1 MPSLTITSVI
11 NTGAPQMTTTI
22 DTRDVCCAAL
32 ELSKTSWVCAF
43 SAPGDSKA
51 TVHKIRPGDVNR
63 LIDILN
69 SSKEKAQCHLGRQ
82 LQIVLCYE
90 IGYDGFWLARVLI
103 ARGIRTVVFDPAS
116 FLMPRRGRRA
126 KTDRLDAE
134 GMTRTLRTWLS
145 GDREVA
151 RDVQIPSVEQE
162 DAKRIERERK
172 YLVEERISI
181 VGRIKG
187 LLALHGIWLSG
198 KRVGKGLRERLDTMR
213 TGDGRPL
220 APFLRREIER
230 MLRHYDFVSQQI
242 EEVVAD
248 RKEALADN
256 SGRFPQAEKV
266 RRLATLD
273 AVGETTATVLVAEV
287 YHRSFETRRHVA
299 SFVGLAPSP
308 YRSGDTDRDRGI
320 SKAGTKLARQT
331 LVELAWFWL
340 RYQPNS
346 WLSLWWHERFGDKG
360 MRGRKV
366 GIVALARKLA
376 IALWRFVEEGVVP
389 EGATLKV

>member
-1 MPSLTITSVI
+1 
-11 NTGAPQMTTTI
+11 MTTDI
-22 DTRDVCCAAL
+22 ETRDVCCVAL

-43 SAPGDSKA
+43 AAPGDSK
-51 TVHKIRPGDVNR
+51 VMIHKIKAGDVDR
-63 LIDILN
+63 LIGILN
-69 SSKEKAQCHLGRQ
+69 GNKVKAEHQLGRP
-82 LQIVLCYE
+82 LRIVLWYYE
-90 IGYDGFWLARVLI
+90 VGYDGFWI
-103 ARGIRTVVFDPAS
+103 ARLLNARDIRTVVFDPAS
-116 FLMPRRGRRA
+116 FLMPRRGRIA

-134 GMTRTLRTWLS
+134 GMTRILRRWLS

-151 RDVQIPSVEQE
+151 RDVHIPSVEQE

-198 KRVGKGLRERLDTMR
+198 KRIGKSLRDHLATMK

-220 APFLRREIER
+220 APFLRRDIER
-230 MLRHYDFVSQQI
+230 MLTRYDLLSQQI
-242 EEVVAD
+242 AEAEAD
-248 RKEALADN
+248 RKAALADAK
-256 SGRFPQAEKV
+256 GAFPEADKV
-266 RRLATLD
+266 RRLATLG

-308 YRSGDTDRDRGI
+308 YKSGDVDRDRGI
-320 SKAGTKLARQT
+320 NKAGTKLARQT

-346 WLSLWWHERFGDKG
+346 KLSRWWHERFGNKG

-376 IALWRFVEEGVVP
+376 IALWRFVEDGVVP
-389 EGATLKV
+389 EGATLKA

>member
-1 MPSLTITSVI
+1 
-11 NTGAPQMTTTI
+11 MTTTI
-22 DTRDVCCAAL
+22 DTRDVCCVAL
-32 ELSKTSWVCAF
+32 ELSKTSWVIAF
-43 SAPGDSKA
+43 APPGDIKA
-51 TVHKIRPGDVNR
+51 AVHKITAGDVDR
-63 LIDILN
+63 LIGILESN
-69 SSKEKAQCHLGRQ
+69 KTKAERQLGRP

-90 IGYDGFWLARVLI
+90 IGYDGFWLARFLI
-103 ARGIRTVVFDPAS
+103 ANGIRTVVFDPAS
-116 FLMPRRGRRA
+116 FLMPRRGRVA

-134 GMTRTLRTWLS
+134 GMTRTLRAWLS
-145 GDREVA
+145 GSREVA

-172 YLVEERISI
+172 YLVEERISV

-198 KRVGKGLRERLDTMR
+198 KRIGKGLRERLDTMR
-213 TGDGRPL
+213 TGDGRSL
-220 APFLRREIER
+220 APCLRRDIER
-230 MLRHYDFVSQQI
+230 MLTRYDLISQQI
-242 EEVVAD
+242 AEVEAD
-248 RKEALADN
+248 RKAALVDDRGTFPHAD
-256 SGRFPQAEKV
+256 KV
-266 RRLATLD
+266 KRLATLG

-287 YHRSFETRRHVA
+287 YHRRFETRRHVA

-308 YRSGDTDRDRGI
+308 YKSGNVDRDRGI
-320 SKAGTKLARQT
+320 NKAGTKLARQT

-346 WLSLWWHERFGDKG
+346 KLALWWHERFSDKG

-376 IALWRFVEEGVVP
+376 IALWRFVEDGVIP
-389 EGATLKV
+389 EGAMLKA

>member
-1 MPSLTITSVI
+1 MKTS
-11 NTGAPQMTTTI
+11 I

-43 SAPGDSKA
+43 AVPGDSIA
-51 TVHKIRPGDVNR
+51 TVQKFKAGQVDR
-63 LIDILN
+63 LIGFLT
-69 SSKEKAQCHLGRQ
+69 SRKSKAERLSGRPMQ
-82 LQIVLCYE
+82 VVLCYE
-90 IGYDGFWLARVLI
+90 VGYDGFWLARLLN
-103 ARGIRTVVFDPAS
+103 ATGIRTVVFDPAS

-134 GMTRTLRTWLS
+134 GMTRTLRAWLS
-145 GDREVA
+145 GDREAA

-198 KRVGKGLRERLDTMR
+198 KRIGKGLKEGLEAMR
-213 TGDGRPL
+213 TGDGRAL
-220 APFLRREIER
+220 APFLRRDIER
-230 MLRHYDFVSQQI
+230 MLSRYELVSQQI
-242 EEVVAD
+242 AEVEAD
-248 RKEALADN
+248 RREALSDN
-256 SGRFPQAEKV
+256 TGRFPNTEKV
-266 RRLATLD
+266 QRLSTLG

-287 YHRSFETRRHVA
+287 YHRTFETRRHVA
-299 SFVGLAPSP
+299 SFIGLAPSP
-308 YRSGDTDRDRGI
+308 YNSGDVDRDQGI
-320 SKAGTKLARQT
+320 NKAGNKLARQT

-346 WLSLWWHERFGDKG
+346 KLSLWWRDRFGDKG
-360 MRGRKV
+360 MRARKV

-376 IALWRFVEEGVVP
+376 IALWRFVEDGVIP
-389 EGATLKV
+389 EGAVLKV